1 VNVRVSLIVMA
12 TLGLAVG
19 LALVQPAGPATGKPL
34 PAAVFALAAQAA
46 SRLPAS
52 QSAAS
57 QSPAGQ
63 LPVTLAAPATQKA
76 AHVPAG
82 YPLLLGT
89 GAVQGWSAP

>member
-1 VNVRVSLIVMA
+1 MRVSLIVVA

-52 QSAAS
+52 QS
-57 QSPAGQ
+57 PAGQ